1 MLLSFLALICAM
13 FSISYLHG
21 VARMKFGCDSDAIRM
36 QFWMQFGCNSDAI
49 LDAIR
54 MQFGCNLDAIW
65 MNFVPTAAPCSSR
78 VVALP
83 ALGPGGSNISSPLLP
98 NLKQR
103 GKTDEG

>member
-1 MLLSFLALICAM
+1 MLLLFLALICAM

-21 VARMKFGCDSDAIRM
+21 IARMKFGCDSDAIRM

-54 MQFGCNLDAIW
+54 MQFGRNSDAIW

-83 ALGPGGSNISSPLLP
+83 ALGPGRVEYLISITPES
-98 NLKQR
+98 
-103 GKTDEG
+103 KTER